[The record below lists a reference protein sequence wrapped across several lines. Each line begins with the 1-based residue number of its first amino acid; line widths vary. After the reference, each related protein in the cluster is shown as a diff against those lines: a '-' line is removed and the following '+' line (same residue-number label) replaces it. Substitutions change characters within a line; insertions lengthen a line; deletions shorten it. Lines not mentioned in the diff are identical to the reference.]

1 MPGIAILLAA
11 GRSVRM
17 QGADKRWLAVEGV
30 PMALRAARAIEAAPV
45 SRRLAVMRPTDTELA
60 GRLAERGFEC
70 VVNPVP
76 DRGRASSLACA
87 WAALPQAAP
96 VLIALADLP
105 ELTGTL
111 VCELWQRFCAMD
123 ERAILIPRY
132 QGQWGHPRCLGADHV
147 AALRAQAGADSVPA
161 YLARHPEAT
170 RFWDVDDPAVVRD
183 IDTPADYA
191 ALCRRLAS
199 NA

>member
-1 MPGIAILLAA
+1 MPGVAILLAA
-11 GRSVRM
+11 GRSARM
-17 QGADKRWLAVEGV
+17 QGVDKRWLAVDGV
-30 PMALRAARAIEAAPV
+30 PMALRTARAIGAAPV
-45 SRRLAVMRPTDTELA
+45 SRRLAVVRPEDDDLARQLTEL
-60 GRLAERGFEC
+60 GFVC
-70 VVNPVP
+70 VVNAEP

-111 VCELWQRFCAMD
+111 VRELWQRFCALD

-132 QGQWGHPRCLGADHV
+132 RGQWGHPRCLGADHV
-147 AALRAQAGADSVPA
+147 AALRAQAGECSVPA
-161 YLARHPEAT
+161 YLARYPEAV

>member
-1 MPGIAILLAA
+1 MG
-11 GRSVRM
+11 GR
-17 QGADKRWLAVEGV
+17 DKRWLEVAGTPMILRVAQAVRDV
-30 PMALRAARAIEAAPV
+30 RLT
-45 SRRLAVMRPTDTELA
+45 RRLAVVRPEDDDLARQLTEL
-60 GRLAERGFEC
+60 GFAC
-70 VVNPVP
+70 VVNPAP

-111 VCELWQRFCAMD
+111 VRDLWQRFCALD

-132 QGQWGHPRCLGADHV
+132 RGQWGHPRCLGADHV
-147 AALRAQAGADSVPA
+147 AALRAQAGECSVPD
-161 YLARHPEAT
+161 YLARYPEAV
-170 RFWDVDDPAVVRD
+170 RFWDVDDPAVLRD

-191 ALCRRLAS
+191 ALCRRLTHD
-199 NA
+199 

>member
-1 MPGIAILLAA
+1 MPGVAILLAA

-17 QGADKRWLAVEGV
+17 QGVDKRWLAVEGA
-30 PMALRAARAIEAAPV
+30 PMALRTARAVGAAPV
-45 SRRLAVMRPTDTELA
+45 SRRLAVVRPEDDGLARQLTEL
-60 GRLAERGFEC
+60 GFAC
-70 VVNPVP
+70 VVNAEP

-87 WAALPQAAP
+87 WAALPQAVP

-111 VCELWQRFCAMD
+111 VRKLWQQFCALD

-132 QGQWGHPRCLGADHV
+132 HEQWGHPRCLGAEHV
-147 AALRAQAGADSVPA
+147 AALRAQAGKCTVPD
-161 YLARHPEAT
+161 YLAQHPEAV

-191 ALCRRLAS
+191 ALCRRLAPD
-199 NA
+199 A